1 MDGTRIAETPQ
12 RRWTVLITEKISF
25 QARKQEKVIGV
36 NPPPRKEIVK
46 KIESVFCRQEYVFVV
61 TFQSFY
67 SIMLCRYLLV
77 HLGLVIDVKLTSKT
91 VD

>member
-36 NPPPRKEIVK
+36 NPPQEK
-46 KIESVFCRQEYVFVV
+46 KS
-61 TFQSFY
+61 
-67 SIMLCRYLLV
+67 
-77 HLGLVIDVKLTSKT
+77 
-91 VD
+91 